1 MQSATREPRR
11 KVVWFAALIA
21 CALLLWWLALAA
33 PDRADESSVVEVPNR
48 APREVAASKVPS
60 AAPPTAAVAPA
71 ATAPEATPSAPA
83 TPPAEPPRP
92 AERGPAVP
100 IPPDTR
106 GFVDA
111 IQERYERDTRDRAA
125 GDYENALHTMFRG
138 PDLPAGLLRSV
149 ACRQSVCKLE
159 VYWRAEYDAPYR
171 RLVDDLAA
179 GNAKMVATR
188 VEGPDKAG
196 GVPVDLYWL
205 RGLSEPPTRR
215 LGEKGAPQ
223 P

>member
-1 MQSATREPRR
+1 MLSATREPRR
-11 KVVWFAALIA
+11 KVVWFAALIG
-21 CALLLWWLALAA
+21 CALLFWWLALAG
-33 PDRADESSVVEVPNR
+33 PDRAEESSVVEVPKGVS
-48 APREVAASKVPS
+48 REAHASKVPS

-71 ATAPEATPSAPA
+71 ATPPEVTQPAPA
-83 TPPAEPPRP
+83 TPPPEPPSP
-92 AERGPAVP
+92 AERGPTVP

-125 GDYENALHTMFRG
+125 GEYEKALHTMFRG
-138 PDLPAGLLRSV
+138 PDLPADLLRSV

-205 RGLSEPPTRR
+205 RGDLLRLSP
-215 LGEKGAPQ
+215 
-223 P
+223 